1 MGEYKVKLTVDNL
14 LNNPVFF
21 RYSFIILLLI
31 STTLLFYDL
40 GEQHIYILYIL
51 ATVCL
56 GIGFFN
62 RPPWFLM
69 LVTTAVVYIRFMQEL
84 ESTSLLKLILLE
96 ISYLIITFI
105 SAGFMKK
112 HQKIKEAHLVLIST
126 LSNALDSRDTYT
138 SGHSHNVSRYATN
151 IAMEMELSNDIIDTI
166 RIGGLLHDIGKIGI
180 PESILLKPGKLSD
193 DEFNTIKKHPMIG
206 YEMIKHVKEFQ
217 DNGILEIVKYHHEH
231 YDGKG
236 YPNGLKGEQIPL
248 VARIMCVA
256 DSFDAMT
263 SKRVYSQKMSIN
275 DALFEIKKNK
285 GTQFD
290 PEIVDVF
297 VRLFETDNHDFSI
310 RGCTSLAESTK
321 EEEKPLLENLG

>member
-1 MGEYKVKLTVDNL
+1 MRLTIDNL
-14 LNNPVFF
+14 LNKPVFF
-21 RYSFIILLLI
+21 RYCFIILLLI

-51 ATVCL
+51 ATVSL
-56 GIGFFN
+56 GIGFFS
-62 RPPWFLM
+62 RPTWFLI

-112 HQKIKEAHLVLIST
+112 HQKVKEDHLVLIST

-138 SGHSHNVSRYATN
+138 SGHSNNVSYYATN
-151 IAMEMELSNDIIDTI
+151 IALEMKLSDDMIDTI
-166 RIGGLLHDIGKIGI
+166 RIGGLLHDIGKIGV
-180 PESILLKPGKLSD
+180 PESILLKPGKLSE
-193 DEFNTIKKHPMIG
+193 DEFSTIKKHPLIG

-217 DNGILEIVKYHHEH
+217 DNGILDIVKYHHER
-231 YDGKG
+231 YDGLG
-236 YPNGLKGEQIPL
+236 YPNGLKGEEIPL
-248 VARIMCVA
+248 VARIMGVA

-263 SKRVYSQKMSIN
+263 SKRVYSQKMSIE
-275 DALFEIKKNK
+275 DAIFEINRNK

-290 PEIVDVF
+290 PEIVEAF
-297 VRLFETDNHDFSI
+297 VRLYEKNHHNLFIREYTSI
-310 RGCTSLAESTK
+310 VDRPQ
-321 EEEKPLLENLG
+321 EEEQPLLQNLG